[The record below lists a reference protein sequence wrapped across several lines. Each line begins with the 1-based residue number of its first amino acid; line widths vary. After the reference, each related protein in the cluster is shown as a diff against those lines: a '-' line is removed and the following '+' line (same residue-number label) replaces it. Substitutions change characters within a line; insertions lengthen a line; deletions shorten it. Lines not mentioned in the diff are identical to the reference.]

1 LSEAARYGFIPLV
14 PDIGAPAERVRAAQ
28 FGVVFPFPINAE
40 QVLDI
45 IADIGAGRLRP
56 FAEGA
61 TPDRLYPSRSEIEN
75 SVKIMRAKPK
85 TVRKP
90 VPVSAV

>member
-1 LSEAARYGFIPLV
+1 
-14 PDIGAPAERVRAAQ
+14 VRAAQ

-45 IADIGAGRLRP
+45 IADIGAGRLQP

-61 TPDRLYPSRSEIEN
+61 TPDRLYPSPADIEN
-75 SVKIMRAKPK
+75 TVKIMRAKPRP
-85 TVRKP
+85 VRRA
-90 VPVSAV
+90 VPVSAG